1 MDVNEIEYTN
11 IEMELVLNSM
21 NMILTKFEEDIYNE
35 YSILIEK
42 DCREVYNNLMS
53 YKIILEQLKD
63 KLKEL
68 GNKYQEQVELHYQ
81 S

>member
-1 MDVNEIEYTN
+1 MDVNQIEYIN

-21 NMILTKFEEDIYNE
+21 NMILAKFEEDIYNG

-42 DCREVYNNLMS
+42 DCREVYNNLVS
-53 YKIILEQLKD
+53 YKIIFDQLKD

>member
-42 DCREVYNNLMS
+42 NCREVYNNLVS